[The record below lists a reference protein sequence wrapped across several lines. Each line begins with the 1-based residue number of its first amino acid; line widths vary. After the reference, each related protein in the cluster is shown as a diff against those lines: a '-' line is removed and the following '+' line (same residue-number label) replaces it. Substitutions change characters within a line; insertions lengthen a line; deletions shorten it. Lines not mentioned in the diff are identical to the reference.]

1 MRSNEQGIFV
11 LYFLTPGHF
20 CPRLPIVKGAEFIR
34 RIRKLGRQNG
44 VAVRFVAARG
54 RGSHGRLYYGNGRT
68 VVKDRKK
75 ELPTG
80 LRRAMLDQLG
90 LPKNLFD

>member
-1 MRSNEQGIFV
+1 M
-11 LYFLTPGHF
+11 
-20 CPRLPIVKGAEFIR
+20 KGAEFVR
-34 RIRKLGRQNG
+34 RIRKLGRPNG
-44 VAVRFVAARG
+44 VVVRFVAARG
-54 RGSHGRLYYGNGRT
+54 RGSHGMLYYSNSRT

-90 LPKNLFD
+90 LPKDLFD